1 MLPNP
6 LPTELAPTVPLR
18 AVRYIYIACPWTPV
32 GGGMFKVADYLIQ
45 SQAAQTP
52 EHAAQLRP
60 LDSRGAGS
68 PASSLWVLATALAK
82 IVWGR
87 AVGRLAG
94 VHVNMAERMSL
105 FRKGA
110 IVAVARAVG
119 VPVVLHL
126 HAAQLHHFYR
136 SLPAPLQALVRWMF
150 SLPATVVVIGPA
162 AREFVTTELRV
173 PLKRVEI
180 MINGVPEA
188 TEPRRQPQAGEPQR
202 LLFLGNLSE
211 RKGLTD
217 LLLALARPGFD
228 PSRLE
233 VVIAGGGDVEGY
245 QAKARRLG
253 IEAFV
258 RFEGWCAQD
267 KVARLLAQSDV
278 LVLPSKDE
286 VLPLVILEALANRVA
301 VVCTPVGEIPS
312 LLSDGVDACFVKP
325 GDVDDLAA
333 GLQKVLQQPALR
345 ETLVH
350 NGRALY
356 ERQFSLRQFFA
367 GVARIHRRH
376 FGIAGQPLEGLSAS
390 QEHRH

>member
-1 MLPNP
+1 MLPKP

-18 AVRYIYIACPWTPV
+18 EVRYIYIACPWTPV

-87 AVGRLAG
+87 ASGRLAG

-105 FRKGA
+105 FRKGT
-110 IVAVARAVG
+110 IVAVSRAVG

-162 AREFVTTELRV
+162 AREFVTTELGV
-173 PLKRVEI
+173 ALERVEI

-188 TEPRRQPQAGEPQR
+188 TEPRCQPQADEPQR
-202 LLFLGNLSE
+202 VLFLGNLSE
-211 RKGLTD
+211 RKGVTD
-217 LLLALARPGFD
+217 LLQALARPGFD
-228 PSRLE
+228 RSRLE
-233 VVIAGGGDVEGY
+233 VMIAGGGDVEGY

-253 IEAFV
+253 VQGFV
-258 RFEGWCAQD
+258 RFEGWCDQE

-312 LLSDGVDACFVKP
+312 LLSDGLDACFVKP

-333 GLQKVLQQPALR
+333 GLQKVLQQPVLR